1 MKELENKCLRFVLHY
16 YQKDKLDTPKS
27 LESIQREKPDLCT
40 QTLLFPYF
48 PVYIRS
54 SCHNPAGSDSAYSA
68 PSGFRTN
75 RDYRTC
81 PTGEL
86 SASGQFSPDLVP
98 YSSVSF
104 CKQTYQNDRR
114 EIQMK
119 GKVAFT
125 VRHDETRPFR
135 VLGRLTQTVV
145 LGTQFTVDESR
156 QDTASV
162 QVTTGKVRLISLQGT
177 ESVILTKGMTA
188 QIVKGETKPRVIS
201 QKQKIRKGSF
211 QFENT
216 PLSQVLEQLSR
227 YYQVRLT
234 TQASDRR
241 LTARFE
247 ERSLDEIIEII
258 EKVLKVKIRKE
269 KP

>member
-1 MKELENKCLRFVLHY
+1 
-16 YQKDKLDTPKS
+16 
-27 LESIQREKPDLCT
+27 
-40 QTLLFPYF
+40 
-48 PVYIRS
+48 
-54 SCHNPAGSDSAYSA
+54 
-68 PSGFRTN
+68 
-75 RDYRTC
+75 
-81 PTGEL
+81 
-86 SASGQFSPDLVP
+86 
-98 YSSVSF
+98 
-104 CKQTYQNDRR
+104 
-114 EIQMK
+114 MK

-162 QVTTGKVRLISLQGT
+162 QVTTGKVRLTSLQGT

-188 QIVKGETKPRVIS
+188 QIVKGETKPRMIS
-201 QKQKIRKGSF
+201 QKQEIRKGSF

-234 TQASDRR
+234 TQTSDRR

>member
-1 MKELENKCLRFVLHY
+1 
-16 YQKDKLDTPKS
+16 
-27 LESIQREKPDLCT
+27 
-40 QTLLFPYF
+40 
-48 PVYIRS
+48 
-54 SCHNPAGSDSAYSA
+54 
-68 PSGFRTN
+68 
-75 RDYRTC
+75 
-81 PTGEL
+81 
-86 SASGQFSPDLVP
+86 
-98 YSSVSF
+98 
-104 CKQTYQNDRR
+104 
-114 EIQMK
+114 
-119 GKVAFT
+119 
-125 VRHDETRPFR
+125 
-135 VLGRLTQTVV
+135 
-145 LGTQFTVDESR
+145 
-156 QDTASV
+156 
-162 QVTTGKVRLISLQGT
+162 
-177 ESVILTKGMTA
+177 MTA

-201 QKQKIRKGSF
+201 QKQKIRKGGF